1 MDKYSVYNRFYNWE
15 APKDAPL
22 RRAERVKSRSR
33 VSKFARLRPGTACSK
48 RTWPRSCPFSCP
60 LDPKNKFKF
69 GVSHIKRYFLA
80 EYIVT
85 DDAAPRKVE
94 GTPGWQGVS
103 ATGCYIRH
111 ANFTKFLQFG
121 YFIQIGS
128 QIWAIFFGLASDVGS
143 DMTRDLLK
151 RVQLAVQIYKFLL
164 SQCYLIVILNVLLLL
179 LRHQCLSRDAVSGL

>member
-1 MDKYSVYNRFYNWE
+1 
-15 APKDAPL
+15 
-22 RRAERVKSRSR
+22 
-33 VSKFARLRPGTACSK
+33 
-48 RTWPRSCPFSCP
+48 
-60 LDPKNKFKF
+60 
-69 GVSHIKRYFLA
+69 
-80 EYIVT
+80 
-85 DDAAPRKVE
+85 
-94 GTPGWQGVS
+94 VS